1 MRIISAIAGNE
12 LRRLFVSPLAWMAL
26 TAVELVLA
34 IFFFVMLYQFL
45 NMPGTSQTGATN
57 FIGAGVLQ
65 VGGIVLLLIAP
76 FLTMRLLSDEYR
88 SGSLK
93 LLLSS
98 PVSLTEIVLGKFLG
112 VFIFMLIMLAMIALM
127 PLSLALGTTLDYG
140 QIGAG
145 LLGLALLMAAF
156 SAIGLF
162 ISSLTSQPAV
172 AAISTFAALFIL
184 WILNLAASSAT
195 ERVADVLSYMS
206 LLRHFNALLQGMFN
220 SVDVVFYLL
229 LTVLFL
235 ILTIWRLDAERLY
248 G

>member
-1 MRIISAIAGNE
+1 MSTIMAIAGNE

-26 TAVELVLA
+26 AAVQLVLA

-45 NMPGTSQTGATN
+45 NMPGTSQTGVTN
-57 FIGAGVLQ
+57 FVGAGVIQ
-65 VGGIVLLLIAP
+65 VAGIVLLLIAP

-112 VFIFMLIMLAMIALM
+112 VFIFFLVMLALIALM
-127 PLSLALGTTLDYG
+127 PLSLALGTTLDLG

-156 SAIGLF
+156 AAVGLF

-172 AAISTFAALFIL
+172 AAISTFAVLFVL
-184 WILNLAASSAT
+184 WILNLAASSASD
-195 ERVADVLSYMS
+195 RVADVLSYMS